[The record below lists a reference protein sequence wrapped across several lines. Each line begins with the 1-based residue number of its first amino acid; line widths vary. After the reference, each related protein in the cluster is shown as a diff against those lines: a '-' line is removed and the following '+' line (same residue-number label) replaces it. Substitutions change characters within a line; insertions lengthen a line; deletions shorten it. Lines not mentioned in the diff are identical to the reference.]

1 MFKVFIT
8 KLNIKYETVHSFID
22 LINKLEGT
30 ARYAGL
36 PIAPAE
42 GFGLMQSCFFALTT
56 NKDEVLGQFRQFL
69 GFSSNLSNL

>member
-1 MFKVFIT
+1 MLKVFIT
-8 KLNIKYETVHSFID
+8 KLNIKYETFHSFIH

-42 GFGLMQSCFFALTT
+42 GFGLMQSCFLPLQQIKMKFWA
-56 NKDEVLGQFRQFL
+56 NLGNFWD
-69 GFSSNLSNL
+69 SVVI